1 MIETLSASFSAGETK
16 TFTVSGEYFE
26 LTDAPSSGVNV
37 VLSDRSGAQV
47 SSIRNSGP
55 GIYVKPGRYEVIQ
68 ITSTLAQDVGWI
80 IADGDAGTR
89 RLAGAVSIVDNVTLI
104 GASTTVTNVSGSLMA
119 ANPSRKY
126 LLIQNK
132 DPVGR
137 IWINFGAAASQA
149 TGVLIVPGGAFELDA
164 KITGQEIFAIGD
176 LASNTN
182 IMRLQ
187 G

>member
-1 MIETLSASFSAGETK
+1 MIETLSSAFAAGETRS
-16 TFTVSGEYFE
+16 FNVSADYFE
-26 LTDAPSSGVNV
+26 LTDAPSGGVTV
-37 VLSDRSGAQV
+37 VLSDRSGAQLTL
-47 SSIRNSGP
+47 IKNSGA
-55 GIYVKPGRYEVIQ
+55 GIYVRPGRFEVVQ

-89 RLAGAVSIVDNVTLI
+89 RLAGAVSIVDTVTLI
-104 GASTTVTNVSGSLMA
+104 GAPATVTNVSGSLMA

-176 LASNTN
+176 LASNPN
-182 IMRLQ
+182 IMRVQ